1 MAKAKVLIF
10 VVEDEQLV
18 REMLKHPGVE
28 NGFAV
33 ENAESGEEAIRLLD
47 TNGADYRALVTDVN
61 LASGKLTGWD
71 VAKRGREINPDLP
84 VVYMTGSETAAD
96 WASKGV
102 PNRILVIKPF
112 APAQI
117 VTAVAQ
123 LLNLGNTP
131 GA

>member
-1 MAKAKVLIF
+1 MEQSKVLIF
-10 VVEDEQLV
+10 VVEDEHLIQELLEHALV
-18 REMLKHPGVE
+18 ES
-28 NGFAV
+28 GFAV
-33 ENAESGEEAIRLLD
+33 EKAASGEQAIQMLD
-47 TNGADYRALVTDVN
+47 ATGADYRALVTDVN
-61 LASGKLTGWD
+61 LPPGKITGWD
-71 VAKRGREINPDLP
+71 VARRGREISPDLP
-84 VVYMTGSETAAD
+84 VVYMTGSETQD

-102 PNRILVIKPF
+102 PNSILVTKPF

>member
-1 MAKAKVLIF
+1 MEQSKVLIL
-10 VVEDEQLV
+10 VVEDEKLIQELL
-18 REMLKHPGVE
+18 EHSLVE

-33 ENAESGEEAIRLLD
+33 EMAASGEEAIQMLGA
-47 TNGADYRALVTDVN
+47 TGADYRGLVTDVN
-61 LASGKLTGWD
+61 LEPGKITGWE

-84 VVYMTGSETAAD
+84 VIYMSGSEAKE

-102 PNRILVIKPF
+102 PNSIMVTKPF

-117 VTAVAQ
+117 VTAISQ

-131 GA
+131 GV